1 MTKIKYSIVKYNCK
15 GINYPSE
22 KGDWKKF
29 EKNNLTIA
37 LNVFC
42 ANNEKIYPG
51 QVSRNNAKLENNK
64 NSEGRTRTLYCSKKL

>member
-1 MTKIKYSIVKYNCK
+1 MEIGKVSERMTKIKYSIVKYNCK

-37 LNVFC
+37 LNVLC

-51 QVSRNNAKLENNK
+51 
-64 NSEGRTRTLYCSKKL
+64 

>member
-22 KGDWKKF
+22 KGDWKEF

-37 LNVFC
+37 LNVLC

-51 QVSRNNAKLENNK
+51 
-64 NSEGRTRTLYCSKKL
+64 